1 MITNVTT
8 PVIDKFFFYAKIAE
22 KRGKE
27 GHEEQIYYRE
37 GTLPDRSVVQKRMYS
52 KRDSDIIG

>member
-22 KRGKE
+22 KGGGE
-27 GHEEQIYYRE
+27 ESHEE
-37 GTLPDRSVVQKRMYS
+37 
-52 KRDSDIIG
+52 